1 MSSYCFCWHSVDF
14 VAVAAVVLVRTGE
27 IVESSLAENI
37 EDNKSIEYSFFSGAG
52 TGNEVMP
59 ATNKVPTRLVSNDPY
74 PNPSIR
80 SSAAVV
86 PLLTVQSF
94 FHATQARAIEMSSLR
109 MAMSSSK
116 CGIIIV
122 IIRTHPECILTQT
135 VITSE
140 EETKQRIESERKK
153 KKK

>member
-1 MSSYCFCWHSVDF
+1 
-14 VAVAAVVLVRTGE
+14 
-27 IVESSLAENI
+27 
-37 EDNKSIEYSFFSGAG
+37 
-52 TGNEVMP
+52 MP

-109 MAMSSSK
+109 MAISSSK

-122 IIRTHPECILTQT
+122 IIRTHPECIPNNIQLFQGTFDGKDPTERITQIVT
-135 VITSE
+135 QHT
-140 EETKQRIESERKK
+140 QRRHQPDEHRPQDP
-153 KKK
+153 